1 MTRSFSALLVAMLA
15 STPLLAQGTLSTQGL
30 GYPVGG
36 TSVRASGTAGSFG
49 EFDLLSPLN
58 PASIASMTRTV
69 ITAQTEPEYRTVKS
83 GGTSDASSVQ
93 RVPLIMLG
101 VPLRSKVGLALSA
114 TTFLDRSF
122 STTTLG
128 EIVVD
133 STTVNTVDLTDVRA
147 SIADIRFAAGWN
159 RSSRFSVGF
168 GLHLFTGDDQAT
180 RLRTFSD
187 STRFASAIDS
197 AKMVYFGTALS
208 AGGELRVR
216 KGLAAQLSY
225 RLGLGMKTRLADST
239 ISSAK
244 VPNRIGV
251 GLRYDGIPGSIFAIG
266 VDHQDWTRMQ
276 PLGSSLV
283 TARDATNWHVGGETE
298 GPQIRGMP
306 MLVRAG
312 YARNALP
319 FGIEGKW
326 VNESRYSTGI
336 GMPVA
341 RDQASI
347 DVSVQWANRS
357 LAGGGAKETAWLIGL
372 GVQIRP

>member
-1 MTRSFSALLVAMLA
+1 
-15 STPLLAQGTLSTQGL
+15 
-30 GYPVGG
+30 
-36 TSVRASGTAGSFG
+36 VRASGTAGSFG
-49 EFDLLSPLN
+49 EFDMLSPLN

-69 ITAQTEPEYRTVKS
+69 ITAQTEPEYRTVKV
-83 GGTSDASSVQ
+83 GGTSEGSSVQ

-101 VPLRSKVGLALSA
+101 VPLRSKVALALSA

-122 STTTLG
+122 STTTQG
-128 EIVVD
+128 EIVID
-133 STTVNTVDLTDVRA
+133 SSTLTTSDFTDVRA

-159 RSSRFSVGF
+159 RSPTFSLGF

-187 STRFASAIDS
+187 STRFGTATDS
-197 AKMVYFGTALS
+197 SKMVYFGTALS
-208 AGGELRVR
+208 AGGEWRMR

-225 RLGLGMKTRLADST
+225 RLGLGMKTRFADT
-239 ISSAK
+239 TYAKAK
-244 VPNRIGV
+244 VPNRLGV
-251 GLRYDGIPGSIFAIG
+251 GLRYDGIPGSTFAIG
-266 VDHQDWTRMQ
+266 IDHQDWTRMQ
-276 PLGSSLV
+276 ELGSSLV
-283 TARDATNWHVGGETE
+283 TTRDATNWHVGGETE

-319 FGIEGKW
+319 FGVEGKW
-326 VNESRYSTGI
+326 VNESRYSTGVGI
-336 GMPVA
+336 PVA

-347 DVSVQWANRS
+347 DFSAQWANRT
-357 LAGGGAKETAWLIGL
+357 LAGGGAKETAWLIGI